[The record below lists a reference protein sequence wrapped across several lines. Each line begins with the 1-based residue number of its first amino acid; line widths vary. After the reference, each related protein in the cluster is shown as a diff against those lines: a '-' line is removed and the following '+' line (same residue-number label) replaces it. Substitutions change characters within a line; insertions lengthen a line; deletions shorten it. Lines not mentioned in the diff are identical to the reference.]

1 MASLNS
7 PPPPQAGG
15 NALMAITDR
24 EFDQL
29 RRLIHAKF
37 GIHLTDQKRSLLIGR
52 LQKLVRQTGFTD
64 FADYYEYLVSDSS
77 EQGLSDLVDRISTN
91 HTYFNRENQHFS
103 YFADQALPE
112 IIRRLEQRKQ
122 RDLRIWCAGC
132 SSGEEAYML
141 LMLMHERLG
150 HDYTNWNAGILAT
163 DISSRVLNIARQ
175 GIYPEDRIA
184 AIPDKLRQKYLNPTA
199 DGNWQFIPA
208 LRREATFRRFNL
220 MNERF
225 PFKAPFQIIFCRNV
239 MIYFDRPTRE
249 ALVQRFHH
257 HTEPGGYLFIGHSES
272 LGQRNGLYNYIMPAT
287 YRRAG

>member
-1 MASLNS
+1 MPSLHSS
-7 PPPPQAGG
+7 PPSQTGA
-15 NALMAITDR
+15 NALMAITDQ
-24 EFDQL
+24 EFDRL

-64 FADYYEYLVSDSS
+64 FADYYEHLVSDSS
-77 EQGLSDLVDRISTN
+77 DQGLSDLVDRISTN
-91 HTYFNRENQHFS
+91 HTYFNRENQHFN
-103 YFADQALPE
+103 YFATQALPD

-141 LMLMHERLG
+141 LMLMHEHLG
-150 HDYTNWNAGILAT
+150 ADYAHWNAGILAT

-175 GIYPEDRIA
+175 GIYPEDRIS
-184 AIPDKLRQKYLNPTA
+184 AIPENLRRKYLRPTT
-199 DGNWQFIPA
+199 DGNWQFLPA
-208 LRREATFRRFNL
+208 LRTEATFRRFNL

-225 PFKAPFQIIFCRNV
+225 PFKSPFQIIFCRNV

-249 ALVQRFHH
+249 ALIQRFHR
-257 HTEPGGYLFIGHSES
+257 HTESDGYLFIGHSES